1 MTDLAPTGSC
11 FCGCGGA
18 TKRGRFFVS
27 THDRVAETAVIRE
40 EYGSIAAFVVAH
52 GYGPDTAVPRSA
64 SGL

>member
-1 MTDLAPTGSC
+1 MPDLTPTGWC

-18 TKRGRFFVS
+18 TKPSRFFVQ

-40 EYGSIAAFVVAH
+40 KYGSIAAFVVAH
-52 GYGPDTAVPRSA
+52 GYGPDTAVPGAS